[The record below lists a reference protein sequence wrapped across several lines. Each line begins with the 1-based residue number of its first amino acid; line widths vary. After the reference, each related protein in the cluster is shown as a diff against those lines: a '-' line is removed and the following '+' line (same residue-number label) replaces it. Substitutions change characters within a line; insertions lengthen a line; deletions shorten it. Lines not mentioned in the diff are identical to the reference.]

1 MPSLIPLHRRYSP
14 WGIWAAAAC
23 VFDFVLA
30 AQETERAK
38 AKYCGSSM
46 LMGRKIT
53 GLLLGC
59 VGLVTVMHV
68 AAAQQAFGVRATYH
82 FYRPAANG
90 WDLTATGAF
99 CSTWDAGKPFDW
111 RSKYG
116 WTAFC
121 GPVYG
126 VVRLR
131 LDHIACPCRHS
142 RKSLS
147 QHRHITG
154 SDDHLDTVAA
164 TNSSTRP
171 SPPRTPP
178 PRSQGRRRTGH
189 SRHHLVTNRATG
201 AQITARIVDKCANGG
216 LDLDWDTVFSKIDTD
231 GQGFQRGHLTVDYS
245 FVNCGDNNH
254 LAEVVV

>member
-1 MPSLIPLHRRYSP
+1 
-14 WGIWAAAAC
+14 
-23 VFDFVLA
+23 
-30 AQETERAK
+30 
-38 AKYCGSSM
+38 M
-46 LMGRKIT
+46 LMGHKIM
-53 GLLLGC
+53 GPVLSC
-59 VGLVTVMHV
+59 VVLVAVMHV

-121 GPVYG
+121 GPVG
-126 VVRLR
+126 
-131 LDHIACPCRHS
+131 P
-142 RKSLS
+142 
-147 QHRHITG
+147 TG
-154 SDDHLDTVAA
+154 RDSCGKCL
-164 TNSSTRP
+164 
-171 SPPRTPP
+171 
-178 PRSQGRRRTGH
+178 
-189 SRHHLVTNRATG
+189 LVTNRATG

-245 FVNCGDNNH
+245 FVNCGDANH
-254 LAEVVV
+254 LAEVTV